1 MWERFKQWQPKGK
14 INKWWVIGAIAT
26 PVFLWMVWWLW
37 LLPDRRLQTDNGRLS
52 LNERTTLAYPHRDT
66 LISDL
71 GTMAA
76 VAGGVFLLLNFRMA
90 KSNEAT
96 ADLGGTDFCGTDL
109 SGVNLNGA
117 DFCGV
122 DLSGANL
129 GGANLSGADLSGS
142 GLRYANLSGAD
153 LRYANLSGADLRYAN
168 LSGADLNCTLL
179 SDANLSDA
187 NLGGALLFFINSREV
202 QNLEPLQLEAKPSP
216 FLCNIALPA
225 YAHQPAVNPNRD
237 CDRIPQLLS
246 ARYDISLL
254 ALTIGLAIVV
264 ALNQDQ
270 LAATG
275 WIIVVAAVLLN
286 LIGLF
291 SSYWVPFWLG
301 CDRTTCRTLSIEVGM
316 QNSGLSFVLALQYF
330 SPLAAL
336 PGAVFSVL
344 HNLSGALLASRWSTL
359 PEQGASPFER
369 FE

>member
-129 GGANLSGADLSGS
+129 SG
-142 GLRYANLSGAD
+142 ANLSGAD
-153 LRYANLSGADLRYAN
+153 LRY
-168 LSGADLNCTLL
+168 
-179 SDANLSDA
+179 A

-336 PGAVFSVL
+336 PGSVFSVL